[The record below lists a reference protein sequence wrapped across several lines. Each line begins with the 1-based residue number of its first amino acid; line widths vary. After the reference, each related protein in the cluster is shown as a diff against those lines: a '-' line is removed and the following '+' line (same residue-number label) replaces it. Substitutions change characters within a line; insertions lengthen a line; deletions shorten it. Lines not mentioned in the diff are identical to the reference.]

1 MVCFATTDRR
11 ASRSLLTAS
20 VTPHR
25 PSSHLLV
32 HRVALPLSLFVS
44 ATSSTWYNVHT
55 HTHTHTHTR
64 TCTHT
69 PTPPHAE
76 GAPQRHTHTHTHV
89 PTSRSPALRFFYLR
103 ECFTHFAS
111 LPLSLA
117 DTHILAHER
126 VTLPFFFSEGE
137 GADKQRHAHA
147 ERRQDRGRSA
157 CALALL
163 CSCDSYAAAPSARRS
178 PSSSPRPPAFPSVDS
193 THLRRRVSPL
203 LSAVHPAHSRVS
215 PPILHSFIVW
225 RGRACCACVC
235 VSRVTTARVSAS
247 YAPRLCL
254 SVCLS
259 RPPSTPIRGT
269 VAQTPTETR
278 RDYQRESGAARYV
291 TFVCGLTAALLL
303 FLSLPPSAGA
313 AAMVKK
319 VSGAE
324 NIRVVIRCRDI
335 LPYEAERGDK
345 ALVRLDLA
353 TNQVVVQHPV
363 GDSDVFAFDA
373 VYNNSFTQR
382 DIFLQEV
389 QPLAD
394 AVLQG
399 YNATVFAYGQSG
411 SGKTHTMTGKLSQ
424 RDMWGIMPQ
433 VVDYLFSEIKKLTSP
448 TKTFKVKVSYVELY
462 NGKSR
467 DLLASK
473 QVNLEIK
480 QNMAKNFYVKG
491 AEMPEVTSF
500 DEAIR
505 WFNAGT
511 ERRQTAST
519 DLNDTSSRSHSLFT
533 VQIENFDFEND
544 PSSPIVMTSK
554 INVVD
559 LAGSE
564 KLSKTNATGDT
575 AKEGCNINLSL
586 SALATVIDTIVKG
599 AKHVPYRG
607 SPLTMLL
614 KDSLGGNAKTVMFA
628 NVGPSDKNLS
638 ETISTLRFALR
649 AKQIENKP
657 IKNMDPKDARIQ
669 DLMDQIEELKKR
681 LGNVDLNVE
690 DNLRQRI
697 EELEIENSDLRGG
710 GEKNNIE
717 LEERN
722 RTLLAQIE
730 EKEKEVAERQHEI
743 RKEME
748 RRELVESNLSN
759 ESSRLRDLRFANI
772 SFLKRVCTDEQLEQ
786 MRTRMSPDK
795 TAKKK
800 KRAEEDWDVKEI
812 GVYLQGFVELYEHWR
827 KVTYTQEDM
836 EKYARRAMTEQ
847 QEQTQRQLN
856 DATRAKEDVQRQR
869 DEEAARHTAE
879 QSATSQLK
887 VDLHALRE
895 ENVKL
900 REKIE
905 RDQEKIK
912 AKLAKTK
919 EEMKSLQDQVESAKS
934 KATEKERDADRLR
947 RMLEEQGGGSGVA
960 GGGSRRS
967 FSGPSQEGAADW
979 GSGEERATM
988 LHELEAARHAKT
1000 ILEHRIKETNVSL
1013 RRFGVCIV
1021 DPQSL
1026 ESAEATTANEAQA
1039 FVLAAAEEEPV
1050 DGDVVAQL
1058 QQQIRTKQRLV
1069 ELMHQH
1075 QMRLDDMVRKYEL
1088 LKTGRVTANSTA
1100 AGGAAAAGSMAVPEG
1115 AALDMSGGGGID
1127 EATANQVKELLQRKE
1142 DEVEA
1147 IRLEKDQACDKLVKK
1162 LNKSERK
1169 MRELESVLEEE
1180 RTQFTEEKVEVER
1193 EMAELHGYNQQLA
1206 LELENARSQAAS
1218 LKAELD
1224 SAARAKESEVEY
1236 YKSQIEEANQRL
1248 DAIRNTAAE
1257 FEEQRKSYQRL
1268 QELVARTENALAA
1281 KDEDLES
1288 NRKTL
1293 QWSNRQLEKEK
1304 QKSEELEQVVRDKE
1318 LELRQQE
1325 QNFRAEMAEQ
1335 MNALAA
1341 SNNRRLA
1348 ENAAQCE
1355 ERINEERMRE
1365 KALQKKIKSA
1375 KATASK
1381 AAQRYDEMIL
1391 ENEALQSKLEEL
1403 KVASMKM
1410 YLERQESQRDHDS
1423 YRPGNGIRSRG
1434 L

>member
-1 MVCFATTDRR
+1 
-11 ASRSLLTAS
+11 
-20 VTPHR
+20 
-25 PSSHLLV
+25 
-32 HRVALPLSLFVS
+32 
-44 ATSSTWYNVHT
+44 
-55 HTHTHTHTR
+55 
-64 TCTHT
+64 
-69 PTPPHAE
+69 
-76 GAPQRHTHTHTHV
+76 
-89 PTSRSPALRFFYLR
+89 
-103 ECFTHFAS
+103 
-111 LPLSLA
+111 
-117 DTHILAHER
+117 
-126 VTLPFFFSEGE
+126 
-137 GADKQRHAHA
+137 
-147 ERRQDRGRSA
+147 
-157 CALALL
+157 
-163 CSCDSYAAAPSARRS
+163 
-178 PSSSPRPPAFPSVDS
+178 
-193 THLRRRVSPL
+193 
-203 LSAVHPAHSRVS
+203 
-215 PPILHSFIVW
+215 
-225 RGRACCACVC
+225 
-235 VSRVTTARVSAS
+235 
-247 YAPRLCL
+247 
-254 SVCLS
+254 
-259 RPPSTPIRGT
+259 
-269 VAQTPTETR
+269 
-278 RDYQRESGAARYV
+278 
-291 TFVCGLTAALLL
+291 
-303 FLSLPPSAGA
+303 
-313 AAMVKK
+313 MVKAN
-319 VSGAE
+319 SGAE

-353 TNQVVVQHPV
+353 TNQVVVQHPI
-363 GDSDVFAFDA
+363 GDADVFAFDA

-424 RDMWGIMPQ
+424 RNMWGMMPQ
-433 VVDYLFSEIKKLTSP
+433 VVDYLFSEIKKLTSS

-467 DLLASK
+467 DLLSSK

-480 QNMAKNFYVKG
+480 QNTSKNFYVKG

-500 DEAIR
+500 EDAIK

-533 VQIENFDFEND
+533 VQIEHFDFEND

-564 KLSKTNATGDT
+564 KLSKTNATGET

-599 AKHVPYRG
+599 AKHIPYRG

-669 DLMDQIEELKKR
+669 DLMEQIEELKKR

-690 DNLRQRI
+690 DSLRQRI
-697 EELEIENSDLRGG
+697 EELEVENSDLRGG
-710 GEKNNIE
+710 SEKNSIE

-722 RTLLAQIE
+722 RFLLAQIE
-730 EKEKEVAERQHEI
+730 EKEKEVVERQHEI

-759 ESSRLRDLRFANI
+759 ESSRLRDLRLANVN
-772 SFLKRVCTDEQLEQ
+772 FLKRVCTDEQLEQ
-786 MRTRMSPDK
+786 IRMHMSPDK
-795 TAKKK
+795 AAKKK
-800 KRAEEDWDVKEI
+800 SDEWDVKEI
-812 GVYLQGFVELYEHWR
+812 GFYLHGFAEQYEQWR

-836 EKYARRAMTEQ
+836 EKYARRAMAEL
-847 QEQTQRQLN
+847 ERQTQRQLN
-856 DATRAKEDVQRQR
+856 DAAHAKEDLQRQR
-869 DEEAARHTAE
+869 DEEAARRTAE
-879 QSATSQLK
+879 QGATSQLK
-887 VDLHALRE
+887 VDLNALRE

-912 AKLAKTK
+912 VKLAKAK
-919 EEMKSLQDQVESAKS
+919 DEIKALQDQVESAKS
-934 KATEKERDADRLR
+934 KVTEKEREVKRLR
-947 RMLEEQGGGSGVA
+947 LMLEEQGGASIVSAA
-960 GGGSRRS
+960 GGPRRS
-967 FSGPSQEGAADW
+967 LSVPGQDPTEW
-979 GSGEERATM
+979 GNGGERAAIM
-988 LHELEAARHAKT
+988 RELEAARHAKSV
-1000 ILEHRIKETNVSL
+1000 LENRIKETNVSL
-1013 RRFGVCIV
+1013 RRFGICIA

-1026 ESAEATTANEAQA
+1026 EGAEATTANEVQA
-1039 FVLAAAEEEPV
+1039 FVLAATEEEPV

-1058 QQQIRTKQRLV
+1058 QQQLRTKQRLA

-1075 QMRLDDMVRKYEL
+1075 QMRLNDMICKYEL
-1088 LKTGRVTANSTA
+1088 LKTGHVTAYSA
-1100 AGGAAAAGSMAVPEG
+1100 ATGSAAAGAVSAGVAQGIP
-1115 AALDMSGGGGID
+1115 ADMNGIGGID
-1127 EATANQVKELLQRKE
+1127 EATANQVRELLQRKE
-1142 DEVEA
+1142 DQMEA
-1147 IRLEKDQACDKLVKK
+1147 MRLEKDQACDKLVKK

-1169 MRELESVLEEE
+1169 LRELESMLEEE
-1180 RTQFTEEKVEVER
+1180 RTQFTEEKAEMTKEV
-1193 EMAELHGYNQQLA
+1193 AELQSYNQQLA
-1206 LELENARSQAAS
+1206 LELENARSQ
-1218 LKAELD
+1218 LEFVKAEMA
-1224 SAARAKESEVEY
+1224 SAVRAKESEVDY
-1236 YKSQIEEANQRL
+1236 YKTQVEEANQRL
-1248 DAIRNTAAE
+1248 DDIRNTAAE

-1268 QELVARTENALAA
+1268 QEQVARTEDALAI
-1281 KDEDLES
+1281 KNEELES
-1288 NRKTL
+1288 NRQMV

-1304 QKSEELEQVVRDKE
+1304 QKNDELEQALQDKQ

-1325 QNFRAEMAEQ
+1325 QNFHAEMADRL
-1335 MNALAA
+1335 NALAA

-1355 ERINEERMRE
+1355 ERINEERMKE
-1365 KALQKKIKSA
+1365 KALQKKIKNA
-1375 KATASK
+1375 KTTASK

-1391 ENEALQSKLEEL
+1391 ENEALLSKLEEL
-1403 KVASMKM
+1403 KVTSMKM
-1410 YLERQESQRDHDS
+1410 YLERQESQREQD
-1423 YRPGNGIRSRG
+1423 YRPGNTIRSRG

>member
-1 MVCFATTDRR
+1 
-11 ASRSLLTAS
+11 
-20 VTPHR
+20 
-25 PSSHLLV
+25 
-32 HRVALPLSLFVS
+32 
-44 ATSSTWYNVHT
+44 
-55 HTHTHTHTR
+55 
-64 TCTHT
+64 
-69 PTPPHAE
+69 
-76 GAPQRHTHTHTHV
+76 
-89 PTSRSPALRFFYLR
+89 
-103 ECFTHFAS
+103 
-111 LPLSLA
+111 
-117 DTHILAHER
+117 
-126 VTLPFFFSEGE
+126 
-137 GADKQRHAHA
+137 
-147 ERRQDRGRSA
+147 
-157 CALALL
+157 
-163 CSCDSYAAAPSARRS
+163 
-178 PSSSPRPPAFPSVDS
+178 
-193 THLRRRVSPL
+193 
-203 LSAVHPAHSRVS
+203 
-215 PPILHSFIVW
+215 
-225 RGRACCACVC
+225 
-235 VSRVTTARVSAS
+235 
-247 YAPRLCL
+247 
-254 SVCLS
+254 
-259 RPPSTPIRGT
+259 
-269 VAQTPTETR
+269 
-278 RDYQRESGAARYV
+278 
-291 TFVCGLTAALLL
+291 
-303 FLSLPPSAGA
+303 
-313 AAMVKK
+313 MVKA
-319 VSGAE
+319 SPGAE

-353 TNQVVVQHPV
+353 TNQVVVRHPI

-424 RDMWGIMPQ
+424 RDMWGMMPQ
-433 VVDYLFSEIKKLTSP
+433 VVDYLFCEIKKLTSS
-448 TKTFKVKVSYVELY
+448 TKTFKVRVSYVELY

-467 DLLASK
+467 DLLASR

-480 QNMAKNFYVKG
+480 QNMLKNFYVKG
-491 AEMPEVTSF
+491 AVMPEVTSF
-500 DEAIR
+500 EEAIK

-564 KLSKTNATGDT
+564 KLSKTNATGET

-599 AKHVPYRG
+599 AKHIPYRG

-628 NVGPSDKNLS
+628 NIGPSDKNLS

-669 DLMDQIEELKKR
+669 DLMEQIEELKKR

-717 LEERN
+717 LEEQN
-722 RTLLAQIE
+722 RFLLAQIE
-730 EKEKEVAERQHEI
+730 QKENEVVERQHEI
-743 RKEME
+743 RKELE

-772 SFLKRVCTDEQLEQ
+772 NFLKRVCTDEQLEQ
-786 MRTRMSPDK
+786 MRMHMSPDK
-795 TAKKK
+795 AAKKNSD
-800 KRAEEDWDVKEI
+800 DWDVKEI
-812 GVYLQGFVELYEHWR
+812 GIYLHGFAEQYEHWR
-827 KVTYTQEDM
+827 RVTYTQEDM
-836 EKYARRAMTEQ
+836 EKYARRAME
-847 QEQTQRQLN
+847 ELERQTQRQLS
-856 DATRAKEDVQRQR
+856 DAAHAKEDLQRQR

-879 QSATSQLK
+879 QGATSQLK
-887 VDLHALRE
+887 VDLNTLRE

-912 AKLAKTK
+912 VKLANTK
-919 EEMKSLQDQVESAKS
+919 EEMKTLQDQVDAARLKV
-934 KATEKERDADRLR
+934 TEKEREVKRLR
-947 RMLEEQGGGSGVA
+947 LMLEDQGGASVVGAAGS
-960 GGGSRRS
+960 SRRS
-967 FSGPSQEGAADW
+967 VSASGQDPAGW
-979 GSGEERATM
+979 GSGEERTALM
-988 LHELEAARHAKT
+988 HELEVARHAKSV
-1000 ILEHRIKETNVSL
+1000 LENRIKETNVSL
-1013 RRFGVCIV
+1013 RRFGVCIAGSN
-1021 DPQSL
+1021 SL
-1026 ESAEATTANEAQA
+1026 ESAEAAAVNEVEA
-1039 FVLAAAEEEPV
+1039 FILAAADEEPV
-1050 DGDVVAQL
+1050 NGDIVAQL
-1058 QQQIRTKQRLV
+1058 QQQLRVKQRLV

-1075 QMRLDDMVRKYEL
+1075 QMRLNDMIFKYEL
-1088 LKTGRVTANSTA
+1088 LKTGRVTANSTTASSPA
-1100 AGGAAAAGSMAVPEG
+1100 AGALSVGVAQGVPVDINGGS
-1115 AALDMSGGGGID
+1115 GID

-1142 DEVEA
+1142 DQMEA
-1147 IRLEKDQACDKLVKK
+1147 MQLEKDQACDKLVRK

-1169 MRELESVLEEE
+1169 IRELESMLAEEHA
-1180 RTQFTEEKVEVER
+1180 QFTEEKTER
-1193 EMAELHGYNQQLA
+1193 EKEVAELQSYNQQLA
-1206 LELENARSQAAS
+1206 LELENARSQVEL
-1218 LKAELD
+1218 LKAEMD
-1224 SAARAKESEVEY
+1224 SAVRGKESEVDY
-1236 YKSQIEEANQRL
+1236 YKTQVEEANRRL

-1268 QELVARTENALAA
+1268 QEQVARTEDALAI
-1281 KDEDLES
+1281 KNEELES
-1288 NRKTL
+1288 NRQMV
-1293 QWSNRQLEKEK
+1293 QWSNQQLEKEK
-1304 QKSEELEQVVRDKE
+1304 QKNEELEQVVQDKQ

-1325 QNFRAEMAEQ
+1325 QNFHAEMTER

-1348 ENAAQCE
+1348 ENVAQCE
-1355 ERINEERMRE
+1355 ERINEERMKE
-1365 KALQKKIKSA
+1365 KALQKKLKSA
-1375 KATASK
+1375 KTTASK

-1391 ENEALQSKLEEL
+1391 ENEALRSKLEEL
-1403 KVASMKM
+1403 KVASMKL
-1410 YLERQESQRDHDS
+1410 YLERQEAQREHDA

>member
-1 MVCFATTDRR
+1 
-11 ASRSLLTAS
+11 
-20 VTPHR
+20 
-25 PSSHLLV
+25 
-32 HRVALPLSLFVS
+32 
-44 ATSSTWYNVHT
+44 
-55 HTHTHTHTR
+55 
-64 TCTHT
+64 
-69 PTPPHAE
+69 
-76 GAPQRHTHTHTHV
+76 
-89 PTSRSPALRFFYLR
+89 
-103 ECFTHFAS
+103 
-111 LPLSLA
+111 
-117 DTHILAHER
+117 
-126 VTLPFFFSEGE
+126 
-137 GADKQRHAHA
+137 
-147 ERRQDRGRSA
+147 
-157 CALALL
+157 
-163 CSCDSYAAAPSARRS
+163 
-178 PSSSPRPPAFPSVDS
+178 
-193 THLRRRVSPL
+193 
-203 LSAVHPAHSRVS
+203 
-215 PPILHSFIVW
+215 
-225 RGRACCACVC
+225 
-235 VSRVTTARVSAS
+235 
-247 YAPRLCL
+247 
-254 SVCLS
+254 
-259 RPPSTPIRGT
+259 
-269 VAQTPTETR
+269 
-278 RDYQRESGAARYV
+278 
-291 TFVCGLTAALLL
+291 
-303 FLSLPPSAGA
+303 
-313 AAMVKK
+313 MVKTNA
-319 VSGAE
+319 GAE

-335 LPYEAERGDK
+335 LAYEAERGDK

-353 TNQVVVQHPV
+353 TSQVVVQHPI
-363 GDSDVFAFDA
+363 GDADVFAFDA

-389 QPLAD
+389 KPLAD

-424 RDMWGIMPQ
+424 RDMWGMMPQ
-433 VVDYLFSEIKKLTSP
+433 VVDYLFSEIKKLTSS

-467 DLLASK
+467 DLLSSK

-500 DEAIR
+500 EEAIK

-533 VQIENFDFEND
+533 VQIEHFDFEND

-564 KLSKTNATGDT
+564 KLSKTNATGET

-599 AKHVPYRG
+599 AKHIPYRG

-614 KDSLGGNAKTVMFA
+614 KDSLGGTAKTVMFA

-669 DLMDQIEELKKR
+669 DLMEQIEELKKR

-690 DNLRQRI
+690 DSLRQRI

-717 LEERN
+717 LEEQN
-722 RTLLAQIE
+722 RFLQAQIE
-730 EKEKEVAERQHEI
+730 TKEREVLERQHEI

-759 ESSRLRDLRFANI
+759 ESSRLRDLRLANI
-772 SFLKRVCTDEQLEQ
+772 NFLKRVCTDEQLQQ
-786 MRTRMSPDK
+786 MQTHMPRDNAT
-795 TAKKK
+795 KKK
-800 KRAEEDWDVKEI
+800 SDDWDVKEI
-812 GVYLQGFVELYEHWR
+812 DFYLRGFAEQYEHWR

-836 EKYARRAMTEQ
+836 EKYARRAVADVER
-847 QEQTQRQLN
+847 QTQRQLC
-856 DATRAKEDVQRQR
+856 DAAHAKEDLQRQR
-869 DEEAARHTAE
+869 DEEAARRTAE
-879 QSATSQLK
+879 QSVTSQLK
-887 VDLHALRE
+887 VDLNALRE
-895 ENVKL
+895 ENAKL

-919 EEMKSLQDQVESAKS
+919 EETKTLQDQIESSKS
-934 KATEKERDADRLR
+934 KLTEKEREANRLR
-947 RMLEEQGGGSGVA
+947 LMLEEQGGASRMGIV
-960 GGGSRRS
+960 GGSRRS
-967 FSGPSQEGAADW
+967 SCAPGQDAREW
-979 GSGEERATM
+979 GTPDERAVVM
-988 LHELEAARHAKT
+988 RELEEVRHAKSM
-1000 ILEHRIKETNVSL
+1000 LEHRIKETNVSL
-1013 RRFGVCIV
+1013 RRFGVCIA
-1021 DPQSL
+1021 DPKSL
-1026 ESAEATTANEAQA
+1026 EGAETTVANEVQA
-1039 FVLAAAEEEPV
+1039 FVLAAADEEPI

-1058 QQQIRTKQRLV
+1058 QQQLRTKQRLV

-1088 LKTGRVTANSTA
+1088 LKTGRFTANSVPTVSTA
-1100 AGGAAAAGSMAVPEG
+1100 AGAVSTGVLQGMAVG
-1115 AALDMSGGGGID
+1115 MNGGGGID
-1127 EATANQVKELLQRKE
+1127 EATANELQDLLQRKE
-1142 DEVEA
+1142 DELEA
-1147 IRLEKDQACDKLVKK
+1147 MRLEKDQACDKLVKK

-1180 RTQFTEEKVEVER
+1180 RTQFTEEKLER
-1193 EMAELHGYNQQLA
+1193 EKEVSELQSYNQQLA
-1206 LELENARSQAAS
+1206 LELENARIQVES
-1218 LKAELD
+1218 LKAEMD
-1224 SAARAKESEVEY
+1224 SAVRAKEREVDY
-1236 YKSQIEEANQRL
+1236 YKAQLEEANQRL

-1268 QELVARTENALAA
+1268 QEQVMRTEDALAI
-1281 KDEDLES
+1281 KNEELES
-1288 NRKTL
+1288 NRQMV

-1304 QKSEELEQVVRDKE
+1304 QKNEELEQALQEKQ

-1325 QNFRAEMAEQ
+1325 QNFNAEMADRL
-1335 MNALAA
+1335 NALAT

-1348 ENAAQCE
+1348 ENAAHFE

-1391 ENEALQSKLEEL
+1391 ENEALLAKLEEL
-1403 KVASMKM
+1403 KVTSMKM
-1410 YLERQESQRDHDS
+1410 YLERQEAQREQES
-1423 YRPGNGIRSRG
+1423 YRVGNCIRSRG

>member
-1 MVCFATTDRR
+1 MVRK
-11 ASRSLLTAS
+11 
-20 VTPHR
+20 
-25 PSSHLLV
+25 
-32 HRVALPLSLFVS
+32 
-44 ATSSTWYNVHT
+44 
-55 HTHTHTHTR
+55 
-64 TCTHT
+64 
-69 PTPPHAE
+69 
-76 GAPQRHTHTHTHV
+76 V
-89 PTSRSPALRFFYLR
+89 P
-103 ECFTHFAS
+103 
-111 LPLSLA
+111 
-117 DTHILAHER
+117 
-126 VTLPFFFSEGE
+126 
-137 GADKQRHAHA
+137 
-147 ERRQDRGRSA
+147 
-157 CALALL
+157 
-163 CSCDSYAAAPSARRS
+163 
-178 PSSSPRPPAFPSVDS
+178 
-193 THLRRRVSPL
+193 
-203 LSAVHPAHSRVS
+203 
-215 PPILHSFIVW
+215 
-225 RGRACCACVC
+225 
-235 VSRVTTARVSAS
+235 
-247 YAPRLCL
+247 
-254 SVCLS
+254 
-259 RPPSTPIRGT
+259 
-269 VAQTPTETR
+269 
-278 RDYQRESGAARYV
+278 
-291 TFVCGLTAALLL
+291 
-303 FLSLPPSAGA
+303 
-313 AAMVKK
+313 
-319 VSGAE
+319 GAE

-353 TNQVVVQHPV
+353 TNQVVVQHPI
-363 GDSDVFAFDA
+363 GDADVFAFDA

-382 DIFLQEV
+382 DIFLHEV

-424 RDMWGIMPQ
+424 RDMWGMMPQ
-433 VVDYLFSEIKKLTSP
+433 VVDYLFSEIKKMTST

-467 DLLASK
+467 DLLTSK

-500 DEAIR
+500 EEAIK

-533 VQIENFDFEND
+533 VQIEQFDFEND

-564 KLSKTNATGDT
+564 KLSKTNATGET

-599 AKHVPYRG
+599 AKHIPYRG

-657 IKNMDPKDARIQ
+657 LKNMDPKDARIQ

-717 LEERN
+717 LEEQN
-722 RTLLAQIE
+722 RSLMAQIE
-730 EKEKEVAERQHEI
+730 EKEKAVVERQHEL

-748 RRELVESNLSN
+748 RRELVESNLTN
-759 ESSRLRDLRFANI
+759 ESSRLRDLRFANVN
-772 SFLKRVCTDEQLEQ
+772 FLKRVCTDEQLEK
-786 MRTRMSPDK
+786 MRARMSPDK
-795 TAKKK
+795 SAKKK
-800 KRAEEDWDVKEI
+800 ADDWDVKEI
-812 GVYLQGFVELYEHWR
+812 GSYLLGFAEQYEHWR

-836 EKYARRAMTEQ
+836 EKYARRAMAEL
-847 QEQTQRQLN
+847 QEQMQRQLN
-856 DATRAKEDVQRQR
+856 DAAHAKEDLQRLR
-869 DEEAARHTAE
+869 DEEAARRVAE
-879 QSATSQLK
+879 QGATSQLK
-887 VDLHALRE
+887 VDLNALRE

-912 AKLAKTK
+912 VKLAKTK
-919 EEMKSLQDQVESAKS
+919 EETKALQDQLEAAKA
-934 KATEKERDADRLR
+934 KVTEKERDTERLR
-947 RMLEEQGGGSGVA
+947 RMLEEQGSGPNGSFGA
-960 GGGSRRS
+960 GGAAGASRS
-967 FSGPSQEGAADW
+967 VSAGAHDGA
-979 GSGEERATM
+979 GGEWSNEDERASVM
-988 LHELEAARHAKT
+988 QQLEAAKNAKT
-1000 ILEHRIKETNVSL
+1000 MLESRIKQTNLSL
-1013 RRFGVCIV
+1013 RRFGVCIAE
-1021 DPQSL
+1021 PQSL
-1026 ESAEATTANEAQA
+1026 ESAEARAANEAQA
-1039 FVLAAAEEEPV
+1039 FVLAAAEEEAV
-1050 DGDVVAQL
+1050 DGDVVAHL

-1075 QMRLDDMVRKYEL
+1075 HMRLDDMIRKYEL
-1088 LKTGRVTANSTA
+1088 LKTGRVTANSA
-1100 AGGAAAAGSMAVPEG
+1100 ASPSVSGGTPAAASSAAATPRAHGGAAEMN
-1115 AALDMSGGGGID
+1115 GID
-1127 EATANQVKELLQRKE
+1127 EATANQVRELLQRKE

-1147 IRLEKDQACDKLVKK
+1147 MRLEKDQMCDKLVKK

-1169 MRELESVLEEE
+1169 MRELETILEEE
-1180 RTQFTEEKVEVER
+1180 RTQFTEEKLEMEKEVT
-1193 EMAELHGYNQQLA
+1193 ELQSYNQQLA
-1206 LELENARSQAAS
+1206 LELENARSQVES
-1218 LKAELD
+1218 LKAEMD
-1224 SAARAKESEVEY
+1224 SAVRAKESEAEY
-1236 YKSQIEEANQRL
+1236 FKGQVEEANQRL
-1248 DAIRNTAAE
+1248 DATRNTTAE
-1257 FEEQRKSYQRL
+1257 FEEQRRSYQRL
-1268 QELVARTENALAA
+1268 QEQVARTEEALAI
-1281 KDEDLES
+1281 KIEELEN
-1288 NRKTL
+1288 NRQMV

-1304 QKSEELEQVVRDKE
+1304 QKNEELEQMVRDKQ

-1325 QNFRAEMAEQ
+1325 QNFQAELAEQ

-1341 SNNRRLA
+1341 NNNRRLA
-1348 ENAAQCE
+1348 ENLAVCE
-1355 ERINEERMRE
+1355 ERVNEERLKE
-1365 KALQKKIKSA
+1365 KALQKKIKGA

-1410 YLERQESQRDHDS
+1410 YLERQEAQREHDS